1 MSISQAQ
8 ERILTG
14 AYSAVRRTGVLDTA
28 PGRALFLHAYFFYKR
43 FGEDNLHAL
52 LRRYP
57 GLARGGKLFD
67 IGANVGY
74 TASVLATAADAGCK
88 VYAFEPE
95 PFNVSLLQSVAARP
109 ENQGVIVPV
118 ASAVG
123 SEEGAVALWRNET
136 HHADHRVVTASFQ
149 PESSATLTVPITTL
163 DAFASRH
170 PGPVALAK
178 IDVQGY
184 ELAVCQGM
192 QHLLEANPSA
202 TVVLEYMPMAM
213 EALGFAPQEL
223 LAFFARRGFA
233 CYTLQRDGSLLPGE
247 PVLPQGKNYVDLVFR
262 RDPLPPE
269 ALR

>member
-14 AYSAVRRTGVLDTA
+14 AYSAVRRTGALSTA
-28 PGRALFLHAYFFYKR
+28 PGRTLFLRAYFLYKR
-43 FGEDNLHAL
+43 LGEDNLHAL

-57 GLARGGKLFD
+57 RLARGGNLFD
-67 IGANVGY
+67 VGANVGY
-74 TASVLATAADAGCK
+74 TASVLASAADAGCK

-95 PFNVSLLQSVAARP
+95 PFNVALLQSVAARP
-109 ENQGVIVPV
+109 ANQGVIVPV

-123 SEEGAVALWRNET
+123 GEEGTVALWRNER
-136 HHADHRVVTASFQ
+136 HHADHRVVTARFRPACGAS
-149 PESSATLTVPITTL
+149 LTVPITTL

-184 ELAVCQGM
+184 ELPVCRGM
-192 QHLLEANPSA
+192 QQLLETNPSV
-202 TVVLEYMPMAM
+202 TVVLEYMPSAM
-213 EALGFAPQEL
+213 ESLGFAPEDVL
-223 LAFFARRGFA
+223 SFFASRGFP

-247 PVLPQGKNYVDLVFR
+247 PVIPQGKTYVDLVFR
-262 RDPLPPE
+262 RGPLPPE